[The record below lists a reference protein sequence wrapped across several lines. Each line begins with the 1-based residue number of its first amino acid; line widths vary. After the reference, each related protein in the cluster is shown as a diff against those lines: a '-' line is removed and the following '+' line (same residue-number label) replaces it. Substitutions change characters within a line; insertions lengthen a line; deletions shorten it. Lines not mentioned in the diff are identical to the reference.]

1 MSFMQRETIL
11 KSNTGNFQD
20 SVPVKLIKADNTLKI
35 IFENENSVLTE
46 PNMTLCVFLQNKS
59 FVERQL
65 APGAGQLI
73 MSPFSWPLDGV
84 IGLAVI
90 QGEPSGCRFVL
101 RGNLGREINW
111 PDLIFFY
118 QAKHQKKKQNQP
130 SKQESIQKGDTAG
143 QKAPVMNSSDHAKN
157 STPPAKSAVKP
168 SHQPPE
174 AAEKSATAAKL
185 ADQPSQQVSGQNP
198 VLASS
203 GNIPSPK
210 NDGTRQPSSPV
221 GNISSTGYMA
231 PSPHSKAQKYQV
243 NDSTIT
249 QNQNRKDSSR
259 ENQSLDQK
267 GQSTS
272 KHMAQKDQNSVE
284 SPRGQSSPGSLI
296 PKSQSSFKTGNQNK
310 SYTRSAGEPAKTA
323 DSPLA
328 DSTQQPVVHHRD
340 VLAQKNRQRPV
351 NSPNHRGL
359 PRNDAKSNQ
368 QALSDDNPPKEQN
381 SNRSSA
387 DGQPREKEAE
397 NSTAASSSRS
407 PKNISAKALPPDAPS
422 PVSKPQHQS
431 PSAAL
436 HETSSQSAA
445 RPAIQSREFTSSKNG
460 AGKHRELS
468 PSKDITSTQSVA
480 VSTVQRKDLESLSSH
495 TSAQQSPAPCLQEE
509 RQIIVAEPFSH
520 IFPNAHWY
528 KVTYPLSRGKWHY
541 LLGEIYH
548 NNKMV
553 LKAVAVPG
561 KYSMSSPSWLKGFD
575 TFFISKENQAGY
587 WLLFEDAQTGHI
599 VYDYKSYFTSE

>member
-130 SKQESIQKGDTAG
+130 SKQEPIQKDDTAG
-143 QKAPVMNSSDHAKN
+143 QKAPVMDSDHANN
-157 STPPAKSAVKP
+157 STPPAKTAVKP
-168 SHQPPE
+168 SHQPSE
-174 AAEKSATAAKL
+174 TAEKPATAAKS
-185 ADQPSQQVSGQNP
+185 ADQPSQQVSSQSHFP
-198 VLASS
+198 ASS

-210 NDGTRQPSSPV
+210 NDGTRQSSSPA
-221 GNISSTGYMA
+221 GNISGTSYMA
-231 PSPHSKAQKYQV
+231 SSPHPEVHKYQV

-267 GQSTS
+267 GQDTLRP
-272 KHMAQKDQNSVE
+272 MAQKDPNSVE
-284 SPRGQSSPGSLI
+284 SPKIQSSPSSLTPQNPSFSQTGS
-296 PKSQSSFKTGNQNK
+296 QNK
-310 SYTRSAGEPAKTA
+310 SYTRSTGKPTKKA
-323 DSPLA
+323 DSPLP
-328 DSTQQPVVHHRD
+328 DSAQQPVVHHRD
-340 VLAQKNRQRPV
+340 VLAQRNRQHPV
-351 NSPNHRGL
+351 NSPNHRGVL
-359 PRNDAKSNQ
+359 RNDAKSNR
-368 QALSDDNPPKEQN
+368 QAFTDGNPPTEQT
-381 SNRSSA
+381 SRKTDL
-387 DGQPREKEAE
+387 DGQPREKGAE
-397 NSTAASSSRS
+397 SSTAASY
-407 PKNISAKALPPDAPS
+407 P
-422 PVSKPQHQS
+422 QS
-431 PSAAL
+431 PNNNGAPVKRQLDTSLPTSKQQYESSSAVQQ
-436 HETSSQSAA
+436 ETPAKSTA
-445 RPAIQSREFTSSKNG
+445 RPATQARDASSQNSV
-460 AGKHRELS
+460 GKHREIT
-468 PSKDITSTQSVA
+468 PSTDSIRRQSMRTSTVRQ
-480 VSTVQRKDLESLSSH
+480 ESDSRSSH
-495 TSAQQSPAPCLQEE
+495 APAQQGDAPCLQED

-553 LKAVAVPG
+553 LKAIAVPG

-599 VYDYKSYFTSE
+599 VYDYKSYFTSG